1 MPEMLDSQHWEPPC
15 PFLSWG
21 YRLRNAE
28 VSKGQILHTAHM
40 EIKNALHLL
49 PAYVGPLLLVGV
61 FLVPL
66 GEPPPSRSQSISTP
80 AIDDPDT
87 AK

>member
-1 MPEMLDSQHWEPPC
+1 MPEMLDSQHWGPPC
-15 PFLSWG
+15 PFL
-21 YRLRNAE
+21 RLRNAE
-28 VSKGQILHTAHM
+28 VSKGQIPHTAHM

-49 PAYVGPLLLVGV
+49 PTYVGPLLLVGV
-61 FLVPL
+61 FPVPL
-66 GEPPPSRSQSISTP
+66 GEPPPSCSQAISAP